1 MTCTVCLRDAS
12 AGTGMRVICTAN
24 RGNATTLRS
33 ASLQPSRL
41 VACVRSSNKE
51 HVDQRNYSETIIIF
65 WTNSF
70 LFFFF
75 LVFCFSVVVDCAAA
89 HNVSSMY
96 YYFFSFVVFAV
107 WEAWGALFVDCGI
120 TSSTI
125 YYWIFILGFSIDN
138 NMCEYGFSLLFRSFF
153 FAHTIYNFNSAAFKV
168 YVWYMFCVR
177 IFFFSIKYI
186 FSLQRDSRGF
196 FQYGL

>member
-1 MTCTVCLRDAS
+1 MFTRCQRRHRHASHMHRKSRQRDHFTLCLPPALAS
-12 AGTGMRVICTAN
+12 R
-24 RGNATTLRS
+24 
-33 ASLQPSRL
+33 RL
-41 VACVRSSNKE
+41 CPQFK
-51 HVDQRNYSETIIIF
+51 QRTRWSTKLFWNNNNFLNEFIF
-65 WTNSF
+65 V
-70 LFFFF
+70 FFF